1 LIVALVLTTTA
12 AMAEERVTCGKR
24 DVLLRQLSSNFQEGP
39 VGIGLSE
46 NGAVVELLTSAN
58 GSWTLIATKPKGP
71 TCLLGSGEG
80 WQSIG
85 RKLAIEREG

>member
-1 LIVALVLTTTA
+1 LIITLVFTATA
-12 AMAEERVTCGKR
+12 AMAEESVTCGKR

-46 NGAVVELLTSAN
+46 SGAVVELLTSAN

-71 TCLLGSGEG
+71 TCLLGTGEG

-85 RKLAIEREG
+85 RKLATEREG